1 MTFIIYVDEI
11 IIFSPVRMEND
22 NIAIMLEYWF

>member
-1 MTFIIYVDEI
+1 
-11 IIFSPVRMEND
+11 MEND